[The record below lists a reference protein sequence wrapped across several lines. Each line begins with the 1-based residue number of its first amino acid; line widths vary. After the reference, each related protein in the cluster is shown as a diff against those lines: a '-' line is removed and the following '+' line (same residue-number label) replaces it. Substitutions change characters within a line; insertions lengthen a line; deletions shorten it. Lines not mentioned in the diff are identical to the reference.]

1 VPHRRRKEPS
11 SAAPPRA
18 DAADPHASKLAGMR
32 PVRHDDDDERPT
44 REDRDFGRSPLD
56 IPVPLPRFLKPK
68 AMRKR

>member
-1 VPHRRRKEPS
+1 
-11 SAAPPRA
+11 
-18 DAADPHASKLAGMR
+18 MR